1 MTAPP
6 DDPDRRA
13 TDRHSDERMARVRPL
28 AWRNPNP
35 ADLYDLVVIG
45 GGPAGVAA
53 AREAIELGARVALV
67 ERRALGGTSL
77 HVGCAPSKALIRTAR
92 LYADMRDAE
101 HFGARAPTGVD
112 LDFPQAMERAR
123 REQARLSKQWS
134 AQRLA
139 EAGVDIFFG
148 DGRFSGARRATV
160 GDRVLRFR
168 RAIVATGARAKRP
181 AIEGLA
187 SAGYLTNETVFD
199 LSARPRR
206 LMVVGGGPLGC
217 ELAQAFR
224 RLGCEVILAQ
234 QDPSFLPGEERD
246 AAQILGNAL
255 AKDGVEIHLNSEV
268 ASVRADDGRKTVEIV
283 TAGHRF
289 SVIVDEVLVGVGR
302 APNIAGLGLEAAGVD
317 WDRRAGIHVD
327 DMLRTGNRAIYA
339 AGDVCLDHKFT
350 HTAEASARIATRNAL
365 SARRER
371 LSRLVIPWC
380 TYTDPEIAHVGL
392 YVREARERRIPVRT
406 FTVLMHDVDR
416 AVLDGEDL
424 GFAKIHVREGT
435 DQILGAT
442 LVARH
447 AGEMINGVS
456 LAISAGIGL
465 VELARVVHAY
475 PTQAEAIKM
484 AADAYVRSCGARA
497 RSPAHLRTP

>member
-1 MTAPP
+1 MTAPRGNP
-6 DDPDRRA
+6 DTRAGDRYGN
-13 TDRHSDERMARVRPL
+13 ERMARVRPP
-28 AWRNPNP
+28 AWRNPPP

-53 AREAIELGARVALV
+53 AREAVELGARVALV
-67 ERRALGGTSL
+67 ERHALGGTSL
-77 HVGCAPSKALIRTAR
+77 HIGCAPSKALIRTAR
-92 LYADMRDAE
+92 LYADMRDAQ
-101 HFGARAPTGVD
+101 HFGAPAPAD
-112 LDFPQAMERAR
+112 PDPDFRQAMERAR

-148 DGRFSGARRATV
+148 DGRFSGAGRATV
-160 GDRVLRFR
+160 AGQLLRFR
-168 RAIVATGARAKRP
+168 KAIVATGARAKRP

-187 SAGYLTNETVFD
+187 SASYLTNETVFD
-199 LSARPRR
+199 LSMRPRR

-224 RLGCEVILAQ
+224 RLGCEVVLAQ
-234 QDPSFLPGEERD
+234 QEPSFLPGEERD

-268 ASVRADDGRKTVEIV
+268 ARVRAQGGRKTVDIV
-283 TAGHRF
+283 TAGDRF
-289 SVIVDEVLVGVGR
+289 SVVVDEVLVGVGR
-302 APNIAGLGLEAAGVD
+302 APNVGGLDLEAAGVD
-317 WDRRAGIHVD
+317 YDRNAGIRVD
-327 DMLRTGNRAIYA
+327 DMLRTSNRAIFA
-339 AGDVCLDHKFT
+339 AGDVCLDRKFT
-350 HTAEASARIATRNAL
+350 HAAEASARIATRNAL
-365 SARRER
+365 AARRAR

-424 GFAKIHVREGT
+424 GFAKIHVRDGT

-465 VELARVVHAY
+465 AELARVIHAY

-497 RSPAHLRTP
+497 RSPAHVRTP